1 MSKRFTVT
9 LEEDEF
15 GELILPIP
23 DEVCEELGWEVGDE
37 LEYDIIDDDSFS
49 VRKVNDGN

>member
-1 MSKRFTVT
+1 MRRFTVT

-23 DEVCEELGWEVGDE
+23 DEVVEELGWDVGDE
-37 LEYDIIDDDSFS
+37 LEYDLSEDQ
-49 VRKVNDGN
+49 VLRLRKVDE